1 MDTPQ
6 TNDPSKQRLEEQRH
20 QTEEQQN
27 AEAMEEAQ
35 IHPPPEA
42 SGEDF

>member
-1 MDTPQ
+1 MD
-6 TNDPSKQRLEEQRH
+6 KQQDNLSEEERH
-20 QTEEQQN
+20 QAEEQQN

>member
-1 MDTPQ
+1 MD
-6 TNDPSKQRLEEQRH
+6 KQQVNELFEEERH

-35 IHPPPEA
+35 INPPPEA